1 MPTKIEKDEISGQQT
16 TGHEWD
22 GIKELDTPMPKW
34 WVYTFYAT
42 IVFSAVYFVLFPS
55 VPFVNSYFGGILGY
69 NQREDVARR
78 IEEAAAEQAP
88 FMRRIAAAT
97 LEEIRGNPELL
108 TYAQIG
114 GRIAFNNNCAPC
126 HQVGGAG
133 ARGYPNL
140 ADDDWLWGG
149 RLEDIHQTIQY
160 GIRNSDDRSRQSAMP
175 RYGADRILDQRQIG
189 DVAEY
194 VLSLSG
200 RAEDAERAARG
211 AQVFAEQCVACH
223 GERGEGNRELGA
235 PNLTNA
241 IWLYG
246 GDRRSIVETI
256 HNARN
261 GAMPAWEGRLDAA
274 TIKMLSVYVHA
285 LGGGE

>member
-34 WVYTFYAT
+34 WLYTFYAT
-42 IVFSAVYFVLFPS
+42 IVFAAVYFVLFPS
-55 VPFVNSYFGGILGY
+55 IPFVNSYFGGVLGY
-69 NQREDVARR
+69 DQREDVARR
-78 IEEAAAEQAP
+78 MAEAAAEQAP
-88 FMRRIAAAT
+88 FMQRIAAAP
-97 LEEIRGNPELL
+97 LEDIRGNPELL

-133 ARGYPNL
+133 ALGYPNL

-149 RLEDIHQTIQY
+149 RLEDIHKTVLH
-160 GIRNSDDRSRQSAMP
+160 GIRNNDERSRQSAMP
-175 RYGADRILDQRQIG
+175 RYGVDRILDQKQIG
-189 DVAEY
+189 DVAEF

-200 RAEDAERAARG
+200 RAEDAARAKQG
-211 AQVFAEQCVACH
+211 AAIFAEQCVACH
-223 GERGEGNRELGA
+223 GEKGEGNRELGA
-235 PNLTNA
+235 PDLTDA

-246 GDRRSIVETI
+246 GDRRSIIDTVY
-256 HNARN
+256 NARN
-261 GAMPAWEGRLDAA
+261 SAMPAWEGRLDAA